1 MANGR
6 AFDQPAVYQIRVKG
20 NLDPQWS
27 DWFDG
32 FAVTPQAGDETLLVG
47 SVADQPALH
56 GILAKIRNLGLPLL
70 SVVCLADQ
78 GLADQ
83 GPEDQGDESGRIPA

>member
-6 AFDQPAVYQIRVKG
+6 EYDQPAVYQIRVRG

-32 FAVTPQAGDETLLVG
+32 LAIKPQAGGETILVG
-47 SVADQPALH
+47 PVTDQPALH
-56 GILAKIRNLGLPLL
+56 GILQKISNLGLPLL
-70 SVVCLADQ
+70 SVVRL
-78 GLADQ
+78 
-83 GPEDQGDESGRIPA
+83 EDRVGKPLGERN